1 MYFFCTLVHVQ
12 STSSMWPGPRVDE
25 PEPEPDG
32 GGGEEVS
39 VILDPDP
46 DLDPLVM
53 FIKSKEK
60 MMESSFTEFNSNPGM
75 FRLFCNNSL

>member
-1 MYFFCTLVHVQ
+1 
-12 STSSMWPGPRVDE
+12 MWPGPRVDE
-25 PEPEPDG
+25 PEPDNEHEPEPDG